1 MGGGGVNTLDFTL
14 NQNTSTWSCTGYRVG
29 LGPLL
34 GGRVLLLTTV
44 GRKSG
49 LLRTTPLQY
58 ERIGN
63 EYLVGSMRG
72 VHADW
77 YQNLLV
83 DPCVVLQIGRER
95 IQGVAEPVDDPER
108 VYEFLRYR
116 LERHPRMIGAIL
128 RLDGLSNEPDNEELS
143 NYARGLTFVVVRP
156 ETERGL
162 DRGMPVRHQLGGDHA

>member
-1 MGGGGVNTLDFTL
+1 MANTYPLWLLRLISHPPKFF
-14 NQNTSTWSCTGYRVG
+14 YRIG

-34 GGRVLLLTTV
+34 GGKVLLLTTV

-58 ERIGN
+58 EKIGN
-63 EYLVGSMRG
+63 DYLIGSMRG

-83 DPCVVLQIGRER
+83 DPCVVLQVGREH
-95 IQGVAEPVDDPER
+95 IQGVAEPIDDPER

-116 LERHPRMIGAIL
+116 LEKNPRMIGTIL
-128 RLDGLSNEPDNEELS
+128 RLDGLTTNPDDEQLR

-156 ETERGL
+156 ETHSGQNVSR
-162 DRGMPVRHQLGGDHA
+162 DVPASTGG